1 MSKRI
6 LAALLIAILAF
17 SLCACNPQQTHNEN
31 EVKISFVNNSGDD
44 IYGIQIEYLVDRQ
57 RIGGISASADP
68 DMTKPFG
75 KNEKIYFGVPELFVA
90 EGNSDIPFG
99 MLVYIFLEDGHSV
112 PIKFM
117 WEWTAEY
124 NTEYTF
130 EVSGTE
136 ETTFSITKVG
146 NNFDCTVTSWDD
158 LPKELIE

>member
-6 LAALLIAILAF
+6 LSVLLIAILTF
-17 SLCACNPQQTHNEN
+17 TLCACNQQQTNSEN

-44 IYGIQIEYLVDRQ
+44 IYAIQIEYLVDRQ
-57 RIGGISASADP
+57 RIGVISASADP
-68 DMTKPFG
+68 DMTKPLG
-75 KNEKIYFGVPELFVA
+75 KNEKIYFGVPELSVA
-90 EGNSDIPFG
+90 EEDSDIPFG

-112 PIKFM
+112 PIKYM

-124 NTEYTF
+124 KTEYTF
-130 EVSGTE
+130 EVSGAE